1 MGILLSW
8 LLLIGIFQFMPIDTE
23 DNQVLAAAV
32 PSGDNSLSSLS
43 ISPGTLSP
51 AFQYNV
57 VDYTASVGADVTSV
71 EVSAQPSNE
80 TATIESVSG
89 NTDLKEG
96 ENLVSIVVKAENGV
110 AATYKIVVTRQAGG
124 STQDHDPADTQ
135 QPADAT
141 ESADGGQQG
150 ITIDGHPFDLSPT
163 VPADVVP
170 ADFTKTT
177 VEYQGQQ
184 AEALSFDKAELT
196 LVYLTTPSTDVKNM
210 LAVYEEAGGNFYPFR
225 KIQLDE
231 VNYLIILN
239 PPAEAGLP
247 QGYEETTAS
256 LGEIGSVPAYS
267 KPGDVPQADGVQAGN
282 DGQAAAE
289 GTQEGNE
296 EGLPADGE
304 TVSGEAG
311 FSIIYGISSFGNKGW
326 YQYDSLEST
335 FQRYVPTEAAEPDI
349 EDNQDSE
356 EGEEPGAEMQS
367 LQKAYMDMEE
377 QYNNQKDTSRKTTA
391 VLVFIIAVLIVVA
404 VNLLLRGKRGDAD
417 ELTEEDYDEL
427 TEKVREQ
434 VKIAR
439 KSRREGVMSGPGKE
453 EAGEDDLW
461 PDDTVPKAILKQ
473 QTKIIP
479 ELGADIKPQKTSQTN
494 SSLKADKKLNHRME
508 KGKEPKPDR
517 MAGVKADRMAGAK
530 SDRIAGAKSDRMA
543 GAKADR
549 KQEVWADKKQV
560 RMPEPKAERIPEP
573 GLGPD
578 DDFEVI
584 DLEDL

>member
-8 LLLIGIFQFMPIDTE
+8 LLLIGVFQFMPIGTE
-23 DNQVLAAAV
+23 GNQTLAAA

-110 AATYKIVVTRQAGG
+110 AATYKIVVTREAGG
-124 STQDHDPADTQ
+124 STQDQDPADAQ
-135 QPADAT
+135 QPADST
-141 ESADGGQQG
+141 EGVDGTQEG
-150 ITIDGHPFDLSPT
+150 IAIDGHPFNLSPAI
-163 VPADVVP
+163 PADVVP
-170 ADFTKTT
+170 ADFTKTS
-177 VEYQGQQ
+177 VEFQGQQ
-184 AEALSFDKAELT
+184 AEALSFDKSELT
-196 LVYLTTPSTDVKNM
+196 LVYLTTPSTEVKNM
-210 LAVYEEAGGNFYPFR
+210 LAVYEEAGGSFYPFR

-231 VNYLIILN
+231 VNYLIVLN

-267 KPGDVPQADGVQAGN
+267 LPEGVRQP
-282 DGQAAAE
+282 E
-289 GTQEGNE
+289 
-296 EGLPADGE
+296 
-304 TVSGEAG
+304 GEAG
-311 FSIIYGISSFGNKGW
+311 FSIVYGVSSYGNKGW
-326 YQYDSLEST
+326 YQYDAMEST
-335 FQRYVPTEAAEPDI
+335 FQRYIPAEAAGPAV

-356 EGEEPGAEMQS
+356 ESEEPGAEMQS

-391 VLVFIIAVLIVVA
+391 VLIFIIAVLIVVI
-404 VNLLLRGKRGDAD
+404 VNLLLRGKRGEAD
-417 ELTEEDYDEL
+417 ELAEEDYEEL

-439 KSRREGVMSGPGKE
+439 RSRREGVVSEPGK
-453 EAGEDDLW
+453 AGGLEDDLW

-479 ELGADIKPQKTSQTN
+479 ELGAGVKPQKTSQAN
-494 SSLKADKKLNHRME
+494 NSLK
-508 KGKEPKPDR
+508 
-517 MAGVKADRMAGAK
+517 
-530 SDRIAGAKSDRMA
+530 
-543 GAKADR
+543 
-549 KQEVWADKKQV
+549 ADKKQV
-560 RMPEPKAERIPEP
+560 RMPEPRAERMPEP
-573 GLGPD
+573 RAERMPEPELEPD